1 MKGFKR
7 RSFAA
12 GCAALALLA
21 LPAAASAEVRMGH
34 AADPSGDG
42 KGALS
47 QDIISASVLYDS
59 SGAVSATATMSAAV
73 GTTPRSL
80 FRFTL
85 ASFTAP
91 ATCAGPSTLLSAFS
105 DSWWTTAPLGTA
117 GDEVQRQGLSLTVN
131 ASGASV
137 RNRPYSCLTL
147 TVSDMTGTVM
157 DQLDVPLYFDGA
169 GPDGDG
175 DGVVDNVDQCPT
187 VPGPAAGC
195 VPDSDGDGV
204 VDAADQCPAIFGI
217 VPGGCP
223 ASAPLPGPP
232 GIVTTLPAEEKPA
245 PAPAC
250 SRVAVKGKSLA
261 AARKAIAKAGCKVG
275 KVSKPRKVS
284 KGAKLVVVKQ
294 SGRDPVAITLAAA
307 KR

>member
-1 MKGFKR
+1 
-7 RSFAA
+7 
-12 GCAALALLA
+12 
-21 LPAAASAEVRMGH
+21 
-34 AADPSGDG
+34 
-42 KGALS
+42 
-47 QDIISASVLYDS
+47 
-59 SGAVSATATMSAAV
+59 MSAAV

-91 ATCAGPSTLLSAFS
+91 DTCAGPSTLLSAYS

-117 GDEVQRQGLSLTVN
+117 GDEVHRQGLSLTVN
-131 ASGASV
+131 ASGSGV
-137 RNRPYSCLTL
+137 RNRPYSCMTL
-147 TVSDMTGTVM
+147 TVSDMTGTTM
-157 DQLDVPLYFDGA
+157 DQLDVPLYFDGS

-187 VPGPAAGC
+187 VPGPARGC

-204 VDAADQCPAIFGI
+204 VDATDQCPSIFGV

-223 ASAPLPGPP
+223 ASAPLPGPA
-232 GIVTTLPAEEKPA
+232 GIVTTLPANDSPPGAGLLAGLGEGQ
-245 PAPAC
+245 
-250 SRVAVKGKSLA
+250 VAG
-261 AARKAIAKAGCKVG
+261 RRPQGDRKAGCKLG

-307 KR
+307 KRN